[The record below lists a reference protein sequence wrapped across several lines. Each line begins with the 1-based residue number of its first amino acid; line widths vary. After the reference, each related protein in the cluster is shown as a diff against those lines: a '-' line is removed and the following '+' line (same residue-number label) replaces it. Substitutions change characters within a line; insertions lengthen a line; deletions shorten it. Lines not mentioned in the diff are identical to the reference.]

1 MKIAAD
7 FKAALR
13 QHIDSMNARGL
24 RRRPVQ
30 LNIDEAID
38 DLFKLVRTGMQWR
51 EVQLRSASYSTLF
64 KHVPF
69 VPIGCVVTAGILASG
84 LGNFAKVG
92 SRKNSIKSQKLMR
105 ARVLAQGVTV
115 AFLAWGT
122 FYANYQAKERELD
135 IQNGGIPRDK
145 VDPDQE

>member
-1 MKIAAD
+1 MSYDDETFSDKLKRKFNAD
-7 FKAALR
+7 
-13 QHIDSMNARGL
+13 
-24 RRRPVQ
+24 
-30 LNIDEAID
+30 
-38 DLFKLVRTGMQWR
+38 
-51 EVQLRSASYSTLF
+51 
-64 KHVPF
+64 PF

-122 FYANYQAKERELD
+122 FYANYKAKERELD
-135 IQNGGIPRDK
+135 IQNGVIPRYK
-145 VDPDQE
+145 VDPEQE